1 MKGWVQVP
9 ILLGPA
15 SCINIKMHRRVKF
28 LRYPVDPAKRAASL
42 RLLKEA
48 VNKTDPAYFREM
60 DQSKCQLFSYPGE
73 LELER
78 ELEKEATKVA

>member
-1 MKGWVQVP
+1 M
-9 ILLGPA
+9 
-15 SCINIKMHRRVKF
+15 
-28 LRYPVDPAKRAASL
+28 DPAKRAASL
-42 RLLKEA
+42 RILKEA
-48 VNKTDPAYFREM
+48 ANKTDPAYFRET